1 MRVKKYLPSIITLSN
16 LFLGFLSILY
26 IQKGEFAFA
35 CHLILIA
42 ALLDSF
48 DGKLARKI
56 GVVSSFGKEIDSL
69 ADVVSFCLS
78 PSFLVF
84 NILFY
89 SNISTYDAELFFIYL
104 ALISSFPLLMGVKHL
119 LCDLTLYMSC
129 FLKFLATENEQRV
142 ILQLVLKRL
151 ILLECEMTIYT
162 KHHIFSQQLLAI
174 DGP

>member
-1 MRVKKYLPSIITLSN
+1 MVKKKICVFISGRGTNLEALIKSSRNYSFPGNISLIVSN
-16 LFLGFLSILY
+16 NAATMNDVL
-26 IQKGEFAFA
+26 
-35 CHLILIA
+35 HILI
-42 ALLDSF
+42 F
-48 DGKLARKI
+48 QKL
-56 GVVSSFGKEIDSL
+56 GVVIYSL
-69 ADVVSFCLS
+69 TIA
-78 PSFLVF
+78 
-84 NILFY
+84 
-89 SNISTYDAELFFIYL
+89 
-104 ALISSFPLLMGVKHL
+104 FPLLMGVKHL